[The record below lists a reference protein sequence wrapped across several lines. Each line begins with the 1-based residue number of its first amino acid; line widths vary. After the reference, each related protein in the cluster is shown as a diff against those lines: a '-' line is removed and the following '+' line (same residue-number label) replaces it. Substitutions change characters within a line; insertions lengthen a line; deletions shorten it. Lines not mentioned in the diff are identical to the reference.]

1 MKPILIILLLNIFL
15 SGCNRNNI
23 NSPLEEFNSEV
34 ILVANVIDID
44 KELGFPGV
52 ITNSPQYLILQDISL
67 QDNSYFIIIDKHSGL
82 TINNFGIKGKGPN
95 ELLHPI
101 TLDYLYDNRIGIY
114 DAINMKYNVYSLD
127 NLISDHTLQV
137 EKQVDGNIQTPIQG
151 DRFMKVV
158 SINDSLFV
166 GMWSH
171 PEGRYCLFNDE
182 KNVKKLLYP
191 NFPYDKKHEKES
203 RYIKSF
209 AFQYNLK
216 LSPDRTKLCAASLSC
231 GHLELFNISG
241 DSLIKYLDK
250 LYYLPL
256 YEKLPSDKVLGAVFF
271 KESLPGFS
279 YLDVTDEHIYL
290 SIPSSIKKD
299 IVHQVAV
306 NDYILKYDWEGNAI
320 TKYKVDRPIGF
331 FTVDDRNQKIYATT
345 IDTSSYEPKLVYF
358 DLKFY

>member
-1 MKPILIILLLNIFL
+1 MKSMLFILLLNIL
-15 SGCNRNNI
+15 MSHCIKNNI
-23 NSPLEEFNSEV
+23 DSPLEEFNSEV
-34 ILVANVIDID
+34 ILEANVIDID
-44 KELGFPGV
+44 KELGFPGI
-52 ITNSPQYLILQDISL
+52 ITNSPRYLILQDISL

-82 TINNFGIKGKGPN
+82 TINNFGLKGKGPD

-101 TLDYLYDNRIGIY
+101 TLDYLYDNKIGIY
-114 DAINMKYNVYSLD
+114 DAVNIKYYVYSLD
-127 NLISDHTLQV
+127 NLISDRPLQV
-137 EKQVDGNIQTPIQG
+137 EKKVDGSIQTPIQG

-171 PEGRYCLFNDE
+171 PEGRYCLFNNE
-182 KNVKKLLYP
+182 KKVKKLLYP
-191 NFPYDKKHEKES
+191 DFPYDKKHEEES

-216 LSPDRTKLCAASLSC
+216 ISPDRTKLCAASLSC

-241 DSLIKYLDK
+241 DSLTKYLDK

-256 YEKLPSDKVLGAVFF
+256 YEKFPSDKVLGAVFF
-271 KESLPGFS
+271 KESLPGFN
-279 YLDVTDEHIYL
+279 YLDVTDKHIYL
-290 SIPSSIKKD
+290 SFPSMKKD

-306 NDYILKYDWEGNAI
+306 NEYILKYDWNGNAI

-345 IDTSSYEPKLVYF
+345 IDTSSYEPKLIYF
-358 DLKFY
+358 DL